1 MLMLEA
7 VCSVGCELL
16 LSDVIPEDFGVLVSE
31 LFEEVY
37 EGAVR
42 CAVTLVW
49 DVS

>member
-16 LSDVIPEDFGVLVSE
+16 LGDVIPEDLGVFVSE

-37 EGAVR
+37 EGAVW